1 MEIYR
6 EEPNGNFTDSKSF
19 KSKIKTT
26 GDTTADGNTKTI
38 EIAAP
43 LIYLSN
49 FWKTLKIPLINYEIN
64 LTLTWSST
72 YVITNSTGA
81 GKFEITNTKLN
92 VSIVNL

>member
-1 MEIYR
+1 MEIYT
-6 EEPNGNFTDSKSF
+6 EEPNRNFTDSKSF
-19 KSKIKTT
+19 KSKTKTT
-26 GDTTADGNTKTI
+26 GDTTADGNTKNI

-49 FWKTLKIPLINYEIN
+49 FWKTFKIPLTSYEIN

-72 YVITNSTGA
+72 CVITNSTGA
-81 GKFEITNTKLN
+81 GKFEITNTKLY